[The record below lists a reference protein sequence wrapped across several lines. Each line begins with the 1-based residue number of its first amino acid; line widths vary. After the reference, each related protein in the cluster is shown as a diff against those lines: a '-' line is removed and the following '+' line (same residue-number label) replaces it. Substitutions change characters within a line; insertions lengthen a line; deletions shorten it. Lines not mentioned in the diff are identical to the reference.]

1 MQKETLVRSGKDGQ
15 VRMVRKAR
23 RAFARALGRGPL
35 RPGQIG
41 VAVFSVTFLAAGAVA
56 LALVAPPLIQQELD
70 GRQTAVAS
78 LFGGSTGA
86 GAGGAEGS
94 AGTQGE
100 PAADGASSAVENGA
114 GATAGAGGSSVGA
127 VSFPV
132 FDFSSVDALVDDA
145 AQSHGGGAA
154 GGSSGAAG
162 GASDNPVE
170 NAPAEDAPAG
180 QSEAEEQVW
189 LSYLRQQYD
198 ALPAYQQQVSQ
209 AYASFPSLALEPSS
223 DVRFG
228 YMSNAIAVRDRVDV
242 ALLGME
248 ENRVPDDSRY
258 FNDYLNVKKLY
269 EDLSSAAAIL
279 ARAWV
284 VNTQFDDPAAHRDA
298 WMSPIEENSSGGKV
312 TYLADY
318 EARYPGARP

>member
-1 MQKETLVRSGKDGQ
+1 
-15 VRMVRKAR
+15 MVRKAR

-56 LALVAPPLIQQELD
+56 LALVAPPLIQQELG

-86 GAGGAEGS
+86 GADDAEGS

-100 PAADGASSAVENGA
+100 PAADGASSAVESGA
-114 GATAGAGGSSVGA
+114 GAAAGAGGSSAGA

-145 AQSHGGGAA
+145 AQSHGGGTA
-154 GGSSGAAG
+154 GGSSGA
-162 GASDNPVE
+162 ASDNPVE
-170 NAPAEDAPAG
+170 NAPVEDAPAG
-180 QSEAEEQVW
+180 QSEAEEQAW

-228 YMSNAIAVRDRVDV
+228 YMSGAIAVRDRVDV
-242 ALLGME
+242 ALSGME

-279 ARAWV
+279 ARAWA
-284 VNTQFDDPAAHRDA
+284 VNTQFDDPAAYRDA

>member
-1 MQKETLVRSGKDGQ
+1 
-15 VRMVRKAR
+15 MVWKAR

-41 VAVFSVTFLAAGAVA
+41 VAAFSVTFLAAGAVA
-56 LALVAPPLIQQELD
+56 LALVAPPLVQQELGD
-70 GRQTAVAS
+70 RQAVVAP
-78 LFGGSTGA
+78 LFD
-86 GAGGAEGS
+86 GS
-94 AGTQGE
+94 AGAAADGAETTADADGE
-100 PAADGASSAVENGA
+100 PAANDASSEAESGTDAAA
-114 GATAGAGGSSVGA
+114 GAAGSSGGA

-132 FDFSSVDALVDDA
+132 FDFSPIGALADGGT
-145 AQSHGGGAA
+145 QSQGGGAPA
-154 GGSSGAAG
+154 GSSGDGG
-162 GASDNPVE
+162 GANGGSVE
-170 NAPAEDAPAG
+170 GAPSEEAPAG
-180 QSEAEEQVW
+180 PSEAEEQAW

-223 DVRFG
+223 DARLG
-228 YMSNAIAVRDRVDV
+228 YMNSAIAVRDRVDV
-242 ALLGME
+242 ALMGME
-248 ENRVPDDSRY
+248 NNRVPDDSRY

-279 ARAWV
+279 ARAWS
-284 VNTQFDDPAAHRDA
+284 VNTQFDDPAANQGV
-298 WMSPIEENSSGGKV
+298 WMSPIEENSAGGKV